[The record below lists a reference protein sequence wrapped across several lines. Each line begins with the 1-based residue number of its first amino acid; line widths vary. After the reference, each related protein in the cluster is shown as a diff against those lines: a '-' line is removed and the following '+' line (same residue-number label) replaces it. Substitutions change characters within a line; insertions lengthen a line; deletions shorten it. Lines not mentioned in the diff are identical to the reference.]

1 MSMDVQIIRISIT
14 VIAFVLFVG
23 IWIWAW
29 SARHRARFE
38 QAARIPLEDDLPGA
52 GGGGRR

>member
-1 MSMDVQIIRISIT
+1 MDIQVWRVSIT
-14 VIAFVLFVG
+14 VIAFILFVG

-38 QAARIPLEDDLPGA
+38 EAARIPLDDDMPGT
-52 GGGGRR
+52 GGGRR